1 MLAASAGIAL
11 AARDTLSLRIVR
23 RRLVIERMPAELDGL
38 RVLHVSDVHAG
49 FGPGL
54 SLLGRVIALAAR
66 EHPDLIVVTGDL
78 VTRHRASRRATGLLD
93 RLADEASCGAF
104 AVLGNH
110 DVGHA
115 NDPFA
120 QGWDPVLE
128 RLVLLDGGSTA
139 VVIRGVRVAVAGVS
153 AKAYL
158 AGVPAAQLVPAPP
171 APPVDLSLLLCHF
184 PAVAGRLPANAADVV
199 FCGHLHGGQ
208 ICLPWPGGRV
218 SLAHPRQGNRPA
230 VSVRDGIVTHISG
243 GIGTTFVPMRFLA
256 RAEVSLLTLASQRN
270 PPSGA
275 SETTDLGSRDLA
287 GALPT
292 RSNDLSSL
300 DARAASDG
308 GD

>member
-1 MLAASAGIAL
+1 MLAASAGIVL

-23 RRLVIERMPAELDGL
+23 RRLVVERMPAELDGL

-54 SLLGRVIALAAR
+54 SLLGRVIELAAR

-78 VTRHRASRRATGLLD
+78 VTRRRASRRATGLLD

-128 RLVLLDGGSTA
+128 RLVLLDGRSTA
-139 VVIRGVRVAVAGVS
+139 IVIRGVRVAVAGVS

-171 APPVDLSLLLCHF
+171 ALPVDLSLLLCHF

-230 VSVRDGIVTHISG
+230 VSVGDGIVTHISG

-256 RAEVSLLTLASQRN
+256 RAEVSLLTLASPRN
-270 PPSGA
+270 PPGVA
-275 SETTDLGSRDLA
+275 PETTDLRSRDLA
-287 GALPT
+287 G
-292 RSNDLSSL
+292 RF
-300 DARAASDG
+300 
-308 GD
+308 